1 MKRLLA
7 LSLALIVCLVALAP
21 ARVSAKESWMS
32 VRSQNFFLV
41 GNAPEKEI
49 RRVATRLEQF
59 RDVFT
64 RLFPNV
70 KFNSPRPTTVVVF
83 KSDGSYKPFKPVVE
97 GKISDVAGYFQP
109 GDDVNYITLT
119 TERASENPYRTI
131 YHEYVHLLMDNS
143 MSKSSVP
150 PWFNEGLA
158 EYYSTFD
165 IDDERKVYLGR
176 LIENHILLLREQQLF
191 PLKTLFEVDYYSLH
205 RNERAARGLF
215 YAQSWALVHYLIV
228 GNGGRRAPQIGRFF
242 DLLERKVPTEQA
254 FKQAFETDF
263 AGMEKELKSYVQR
276 NTFDARVATFDRK
289 LEFDSEMQ
297 AAPLSEADAE
307 AYLGDLLLH
316 THRLEEA
323 EKRLRQSLALD
334 AKNAMAHASL
344 GMLRMR
350 QDKFDEAKRHL
361 REAVALG
368 AGNYLAHYYYA
379 YVISRAGMDDTGRV
393 SAYAPEAL
401 TEMRAA
407 LKRASE
413 LKPDFAEAYHLLAFI
428 NLVAGERLNE
438 AVELIKRARTLAPG
452 NEEYALVLAQIYL
465 QQQNFDAA
473 RGELEPL
480 TRSASEPQ
488 LRANAESLLKAVQS
502 MQQQAAM
509 LKETRAGETGRAD
522 TGGTDDSPPR
532 LRRRA
537 DAEAEAQAEANAA
550 SGRNPEELAAEA
562 FNTALHDALRKP
574 AQDETRT
581 LGTLVRIDCSAK
593 GLVFVVR
600 VGAREMK
607 LQTNSFESLHL
618 MAFTPDAG
626 SELTCGARKT
636 QSAAVVTYRPSKDA
650 RAKTDGALVALEFVP
665 AQFKLKQ

>member
-1 MKRLLA
+1 MKRLHALTLA
-7 LSLALIVCLVALAP
+7 VAVCLVALAP
-21 ARVSAKESWMS
+21 ARVSAKDTWMS

-41 GNAPEKEI
+41 GNASEKDI

-64 RLFPNV
+64 RLFPNI

-97 GKISDVAGYFQP
+97 GKISEVSGYFQP
-109 GDDVNYITLT
+109 GEDVNYITLT

-143 MSKSSVP
+143 MSKNSVP

-165 IDDERKVYLGR
+165 VDDERKVTLGR
-176 LIENHILLLREQQLF
+176 LIENHILLLRQQQLF

-205 RNERAARGLF
+205 RNERATRGIF

-242 DLLERKVPTEQA
+242 DLLARQVPTEQA

-263 AGMEKELKSYVQR
+263 AGMEKELKNYVQR
-276 NTFDARVATFDRK
+276 NTFEARVATFDRK
-289 LEFDSEMQ
+289 LEFDSGMQ
-297 AAPLSEADAE
+297 AAPLSEADSE

-316 THRLEEA
+316 THRLEDA

-379 YVISRAGMDDTGRV
+379 YVVSRAGMDDTGRV
-393 SAYAPEAL
+393 AGYTPEAL
-401 TEMRAA
+401 GEMRAA

-413 LKPDFAEAYHLLAFI
+413 LKPDFAEAYHLLAFV
-428 NLVAGERLNE
+428 NLVAGERLDE
-438 AVELIKRARTLAPG
+438 AAELIKRARTLAPG
-452 NEEYALVLAQIYL
+452 NDEYALVLAQIYL
-465 QQQNFDAA
+465 QQQNYDAA
-473 RGELEPL
+473 RRELEPL

-488 LRANAESLLKAVQS
+488 LRANAQSLLNAVQT
-502 MQQQAAM
+502 MQQQSAEM
-509 LKETRAGETGRAD
+509 KETRAGVTGEAEGEAD
-522 TGGTDDSPPR
+522 NSPPR

-537 DAEAEAQAEANAA
+537 DAAAEAQAEANAA
-550 SGRNPEELAAEA
+550 SGKSPDELADEA
-562 FNTALHDALRKP
+562 FDTALHDALRKP
-574 AQDETRT
+574 EQGETRT

-593 GLVFVVR
+593 GMVFVLR
-600 VGAREMK
+600 VGARELK
-607 LQTNSFESLHL
+607 LQTDSFERLHL
-618 MAFTPDAG
+618 MAFTPEAG

-636 QSAAVVTYRPSKDA
+636 QSAAVVTYRPPKDA

-665 AQFKLKQ
+665 ARFKLKQ